1 MRLSAL
7 CFGFLSFMIA
17 IVPLSAETP
26 KITEKQAKAI
36 ALKLHPGKIKS
47 SELEKEHGIQLYSF
61 DIETKEG
68 IREVGIDANSGKVVE
83 DSIESAADEAKESD
97 AKEKAAEKLKKN

>member
-1 MRLSAL
+1 MHLSAL
-7 CFGFLSFMIA
+7 CIAFLSLMIA

-68 IREVGIDANSGKVVE
+68 IREIGIDANTFLCLNVE
-83 DSIESAADEAKESD
+83 RIE
-97 AKEKAAEKLKKN
+97 LYPMFFFQFGT